1 MAAAERK
8 GIEMTKTQEENKKV
22 VEKLHEAIN
31 EMDWK
36 KVEELLADDAMMGQ
50 PGQPR
55 TQGSKQIAERLFQ
68 NIDVKYKITALRAK
82 ILDLGVVGP
91 YVIDDRIDW
100 AKIGDKVWGGH
111 VAGSYLVEN
120 GKILDW
126 TEWVSSEPPISEADP
141 GNPFKN

>member
-1 MAAAERK
+1 
-8 GIEMTKTQEENKKV
+8 MTKEQEENKKV
-22 VEKLHEAIN
+22 IERLHEAIS

-55 TQGSKQIAERLFQ
+55 IQGSKQIAERLVQ
-68 NIDVKYKITALRAK
+68 TIEIEYKVTALRPE

-100 AKIGDKVWGGH
+100 VTIDGKEWGTH

-126 TEWVSSEPPISEADP
+126 TEWVSPEILSGSS
-141 GNPFKN
+141 

>member
-1 MAAAERK
+1 
-8 GIEMTKTQEENKKV
+8 MTKAQEENKKV
-22 VEKLHEAIN
+22 IERLHEAIGD
-31 EMDWK
+31 MDWK
-36 KVEELLADDAMMGQ
+36 KVEELLADDALMGQ

-55 TQGSKQIAERLFQ
+55 TQGSKQIVEGLVQ
-68 NIDVKYKITALRAK
+68 TIEIEYKVTALRPE

-100 AKIGDKVWGGH
+100 GTIGDKEYGTH

-126 TEWVSSEPPISEADP
+126 TEWVSSEILNGSS
-141 GNPFKN
+141 